1 MLSGCTGPPTTDT
14 ALLHG
19 PGSVPASTGDQPG
32 KTSGKEGPV
41 LILLWYVVYP
51 VHLCLIVKN
60 RYIWVNK
67 DENLTMQFLFLS
79 TLLSI
84 VYTLKMSCFIGL
96 CRKIGLFQTV

>member
-1 MLSGCTGPPTTDT
+1 M
-14 ALLHG
+14 
-19 PGSVPASTGDQPG
+19 PASIGDQPG

-67 DENLTMQFLFLS
+67 DEDLTMQFLFLS

>member
-1 MLSGCTGPPTTDT
+1 M
-14 ALLHG
+14 
-19 PGSVPASTGDQPG
+19 PASSGDQPG

-67 DENLTMQFLFLS
+67 DEDLTMQFLFLS

>member
-1 MLSGCTGPPTTDT
+1 M
-14 ALLHG
+14 
-19 PGSVPASTGDQPG
+19 PASIGDQPG

>member
-1 MLSGCTGPPTTDT
+1 M
-14 ALLHG
+14 
-19 PGSVPASTGDQPG
+19 PASIGDQPG

-51 VHLCLIVKN
+51 VHLYLIVKN

-84 VYTLKMSCFIGL
+84 VYTLNMSCFIGL

>member
-1 MLSGCTGPPTTDT
+1 M
-14 ALLHG
+14 
-19 PGSVPASTGDQPG
+19 PASIGDQPG

-84 VYTLKMSCFIGL
+84 VYTLKCLVLLVFAGKLDYFRLSDLVQIE
-96 CRKIGLFQTV
+96 

>member
-1 MLSGCTGPPTTDT
+1 M
-14 ALLHG
+14 
-19 PGSVPASTGDQPG
+19 PASIGDQPG

-51 VHLCLIVKN
+51 VHLCLIVKK

>member
-1 MLSGCTGPPTTDT
+1 M
-14 ALLHG
+14 
-19 PGSVPASTGDQPG
+19 PASIGDQPG

-41 LILLWYVVYP
+41 LILLWYVVYS

>member
-1 MLSGCTGPPTTDT
+1 M
-14 ALLHG
+14 
-19 PGSVPASTGDQPG
+19 PASIGDQPG
-32 KTSGKEGPV
+32 KTGGKEGPV

-67 DENLTMQFLFLS
+67 DEDLTMQFLFLS

>member
-1 MLSGCTGPPTTDT
+1 M
-14 ALLHG
+14 
-19 PGSVPASTGDQPG
+19 PASIGDQPG
-32 KTSGKEGPV
+32 KTSGKEDPV

>member
-1 MLSGCTGPPTTDT
+1 M
-14 ALLHG
+14 
-19 PGSVPASTGDQPG
+19 PASIGDQPG
-32 KTSGKEGPV
+32 KTNGKEGPV